1 MLDIREVNA
10 RPLAA
15 RRTTTTTTAPHS
27 RHTAGMNESDDP
39 MPDERL
45 RVVCLC
51 ADWCGVCR
59 DYRAT
64 FDSASAT
71 FGARAEFS
79 WIDIEDDAALL
90 DDVDV
95 ENFPTLLIAHGARVL
110 FFGTVTP
117 QPATLGRLVQ
127 GAIDGELHPLAAT
140 SKIDAF
146 LQRLRGAGA

>member
-1 MLDIREVNA
+1 
-10 RPLAA
+10 
-15 RRTTTTTTAPHS
+15 
-27 RHTAGMNESDDP
+27 MNVSDDP
-39 MPDERL
+39 MPGERL

-64 FDSASAT
+64 FDSASAS

-95 ENFPTLLIAHGARVL
+95 ENFPTLLLARGARAL
-110 FFGTVTP
+110 FFGTITP
-117 QPATLGRLVQ
+117 QPATLARLVQ
-127 GAIDGELHPLAAT
+127 SALDGELQPLADAAA
-140 SKIDAF
+140 IDA
-146 LQRLRGAGA
+146 LVRRLRKAFRA